1 MKKINNFINEA
12 KLNNAEQILDIVTK
26 VYRGAGMNG
35 GKEEDNIDGVIR
47 LFDEVIYYVKDLMSS
62 DEDDKK
68 FSDAIKKIA
77 DKSLDDFDY

>member
-26 VYRGAGMNG
+26 VYRGAAING
-35 GKEEDNIDGVIR
+35 GKEEDNIDNVIK

-62 DEDDKK
+62 DEHDKK

>member
-1 MKKINNFINEA
+1 MKKINNFINES

-26 VYRGAGMNG
+26 VYRGAGING

-68 FSDAIKKIA
+68 FSEAIKKIA

>member
-26 VYRGAGMNG
+26 VYRGAGING
-35 GKEEDNIDGVIR
+35 GKEEDNIDNVIK

-68 FSDAIKKIA
+68 FSEAIKKIA